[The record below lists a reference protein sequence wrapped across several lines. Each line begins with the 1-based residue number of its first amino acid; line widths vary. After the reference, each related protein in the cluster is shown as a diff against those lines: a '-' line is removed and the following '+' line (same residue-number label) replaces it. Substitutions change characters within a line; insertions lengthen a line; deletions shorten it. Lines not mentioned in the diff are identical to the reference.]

1 MVTLKL
7 SRLVTRP
14 ESLRRRA
21 VAFIAVALLCVS
33 AGTFAAGCGRSAED
47 RIAEAQALI
56 DAGQPNEAVATLRE
70 VLESD
75 PENAQ
80 ANLLLGAALLQYGQP
95 GAAVFPL
102 EKAAEKGLAQQDAG
116 ASLLL
121 VRAYMKLKRS
131 ADAIRALDR
140 VIEGAPDNTAA
151 LQLRVKVKLE
161 VGRAEEALA
170 DTQRLIALA
179 PDDFNAAG
187 LNATALADAGRENEA
202 RKEFKRAR
210 EIGSQSGDPSLAAR
224 GCFALAGFEAAHKNT
239 AGAME
244 EFERC
249 TEAYP
254 TDALGLRLA
263 TEFFDQT
270 AHPEKAT
277 ALWRRA
283 VEQAPESLDYGLTL
297 AGRLRRA
304 GDEAEALALLR
315 TAAESSGLPAAWQAT
330 ADFQRTGGDLAGA
343 EQSLTAAIEAS
354 GGVND
359 GPLRLAL
366 ANLYVDMGQLDR
378 AEEAL
383 AKLDDEAQ
391 RSLIQG
397 RLLLARGDAS
407 GALDAFDVSVRR
419 YPGNVGIRYMA
430 GIAAQKAGDL
440 GRAEQEFREAL
451 RADPTAS
458 DAALVLAQLALQSGK
473 GEQALQFAQNFLQYR
488 EGHQAEGLR
497 VLARAQAA
505 SDDLTG
511 ARETLAALAKLPGQ
525 GTIAITERAWLEARK
540 GGPRAAMRVIE
551 ESRVDLT
558 DPASEE
564 ALRVLVEGLLVE
576 GKGARALERVD
587 AALAKHSESAAFRE
601 IRGAVLARTEHADE
615 ARADYEK
622 ALALDPKSA
631 RALSGLGALAVAAG
645 DLPRA
650 LDLFERAAQS
660 SPDDVSAAYS
670 AAQIVL
676 AQGNQEE
683 SLRRLREILAHDPS
697 HAGASNDLAWMLASK
712 GQELELALAL
722 AEQAQRL
729 SPKPEFAD
737 TLGWVRLQ
745 LGELDAAITAFEEAV
760 AGKPKDPTL
769 RYHLGLALARRGDSK
784 RALATLHEALNS
796 GTFPDAEAARQEIAR
811 LESQ

>member
-1 MVTLKL
+1 MTVRL
-7 SRLVTRP
+7 SRVEARP
-14 ESLRRRA
+14 EGSRRRS
-21 VAFIAVALLCVS
+21 VALVAIALLCVS

-47 RIAEAQALI
+47 RITEAQSLL
-56 DAGQPNEAVATLRE
+56 DAGQANEAITTLRE
-70 VLESD
+70 VLESN

-80 ANLLLGAALLQYGQP
+80 ANHLLGAALLQSGQP

-102 EKAAEKGLAQQDAG
+102 ESAAEKGLTQQDAG

-121 VRAYMKLKRS
+121 ARAYLQLQRN
-131 ADAIRALDR
+131 ADAIHALDR
-140 VIEGAPDNTAA
+140 VIEGAPDHTAA
-151 LQLRVKVKLE
+151 IRL
-161 VGRAEEALA
+161 RAEAKLQANQAAEALA
-170 DTQRLIALA
+170 DTQRLVALA
-179 PDDFNAAG
+179 PDDFSAAVMNAG
-187 LNATALADAGRENEA
+187 VLAVAGRQDEA
-202 RKEFKRAR
+202 RKEYERAR
-210 EIGSQSGDPSLAAR
+210 EIGAQSGDSSLASR
-224 GCFALAGFEAAHKNT
+224 GCFALARFEADRKNV
-239 AGAME
+239 AGATE

-249 TEAYP
+249 AETYP

-283 VEQAPESLDYGLTL
+283 VEQAPESLDYRSTL
-297 AGRLRRA
+297 ARRLRRA
-304 GDEAEALALLR
+304 GDEAGALALLQ
-315 TAAESSGLPAAWQAT
+315 TAAQSSGLPAAWQAT
-330 ADFQRTGGDLAGA
+330 ADFQRAGGDLAGA
-343 EQSLTAAIEAS
+343 EQSLTTAIEAS

-383 AKLDDEAQ
+383 AKLDDDAQ

-407 GALDAFDVSVRR
+407 GALAAFDVGVRR
-419 YPGNVGIRYMA
+419 YPGNASVRYMA
-430 GIAAQKAGDL
+430 GIAAQKAGDR
-440 GRAEQEFREAL
+440 GRAEQELREAL
-451 RADPTAS
+451 RADPAGS
-458 DAALVLAQLALQSGK
+458 DAALVLAQLALQAGN
-473 GEQALQFAQNFLQYR
+473 GPQALQLAQLFLQTR
-488 EGHQAEGLR
+488 EGHRAEGLQL
-497 VLARAQAA
+497 LARAQAA
-505 SDDLTG
+505 SDDLAG
-511 ARETLAALAKLPGQ
+511 ARETLDSLAKLPGQ
-525 GTIAITERAWLEARK
+525 DIMAVTERAWLETRK
-540 GGPRAAMRVIE
+540 GGPRAAIRVIE

-564 ALRVLVEGLLVE
+564 ALRVLVEGLVAE

-587 AALAKHSESAAFRE
+587 AALAKHPESATFRE
-601 IRGAVLARTEHADE
+601 IRGAVLARTGHADE

-650 LDLFERAAQS
+650 LELFERAAQS

-683 SLRRLREILAHDPS
+683 AMRRLREILARDPS
-697 HAGASNDLAWMLASK
+697 HAGASNDLAWILASK

-729 SPKPEFAD
+729 SPKPDFAD

-745 LGELDAAITAFEEAV
+745 RGELDAAITAFEQAV

-769 RYHLGLALARRGDSK
+769 RYHLGLALARKGDRK
-784 RALATLHEALNS
+784 RALATLHEALGS